1 MMADFL
7 THLAT
12 HALGARP
19 DIRPDVTP
27 VFGSPVVNDT
37 NQGPLPL
44 HHEALTEAAI
54 PKVLRGAERQP
65 FLYHEAPTEGA
76 FPQVLRNVEHQ
87 PLKETRLVR
96 DRGASVVPVVPAQ
109 QHREHAKE
117 PILGEEDIA
126 ASPTFKQPKVQ
137 SLDAHTTEKQSLQ
150 DKREP
155 SPRRV
160 QPNAHAVPA
169 AITPQT
175 RVAASTADS
184 KSEVVTH
191 SRSNAVTPVDIPAP
205 AVHVT
210 IGRVE
215 VRAITPQPAPIQRL
229 PEKNTHSNQSLDEYL
244 RERNQG
250 RR

>member
-12 HALGARP
+12 HALGVRP
-19 DIRPDVTP
+19 DIRPDIKP
-27 VFGSPVVNDT
+27 VFGSPVANDT
-37 NQGPLPL
+37 HQGPSPIY
-44 HHEALTEAAI
+44 HEALTEAAI
-54 PKVLRGAERQP
+54 P
-65 FLYHEAPTEGA
+65 
-76 FPQVLRNVEHQ
+76 QVLRSVERR
-87 PLKETRLVR
+87 PLEEARPAM
-96 DRGASVVPVVPAQ
+96 DRGAPVVPAQ
-109 QHREHAKE
+109 QHREHARE
-117 PILGEEDIA
+117 TILGGEDVA
-126 ASPTFKQPKVQ
+126 PLPKFKQPKAQ
-137 SLDAHTTEKQSLQ
+137 SLDAHNTEAQSRQ

-155 SPRRV
+155 SPQRL
-160 QPNAHAVPA
+160 QPTAHAVPV

-175 RVAASTADS
+175 RVAANTADS
-184 KSEVVTH
+184 RIE
-191 SRSNAVTPVDIPAP
+191 AVTRTNIPAP